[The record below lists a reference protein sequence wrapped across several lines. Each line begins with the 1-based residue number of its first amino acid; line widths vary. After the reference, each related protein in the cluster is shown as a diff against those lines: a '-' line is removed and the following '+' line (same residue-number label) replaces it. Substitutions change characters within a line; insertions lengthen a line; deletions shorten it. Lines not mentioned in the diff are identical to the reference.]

1 MILNVKFLPAV
12 GRMLVA
18 TSMVLVACS
27 SPKPASKTP
36 PKTAA
41 KSAAK
46 AKEKSLKK
54 TLAEVGLD
62 AAALDR
68 KAKPCDDFYQ
78 YACGSWVAN
87 TEIPADR
94 GRWSRS
100 FSEIH
105 KRNEALLHKI
115 LEDARTDKEK
125 ADPLI
130 ARLGSYYA
138 ACMDEASIEKLGT
151 KPIKAQLKKIKRI
164 KRIKDIAALTF
175 ELHRIKIFPLFD
187 ISAEQDFKDATKMNA
202 ILDQAGLGLPDRD
215 YYFRDDDRSK
225 KIRTFY
231 LGHIERMLKLA
242 GFSGRAAKKAAK
254 DVIRIETALAEVSKT
269 RVERRDP
276 KTMYNRISRE
286 EIKKSAAN
294 FPWDD
299 YFKAL
304 GFPQIAD
311 ISMTAPK
318 FFAGLNDLLK
328 KEKPKAW
335 RSYFAWQLV
344 HHTAKMLPKK
354 FVDEN
359 FALRQALTGQKE
371 QRPRWKRCVQ
381 STDGAM
387 GEALAQPYVKLRFA
401 GKSKTATEEMVH
413 EISEAFA
420 VELKK
425 VTWMDPVTKK
435 SAIEKRDAMAFLIG
449 YPDKWKTYRFE
460 VKRDSYRANVLAA
473 TAEALHRQLSKI
485 GKPVNPND
493 WEMSPPTVNAYYH
506 PLKNHMVFPAGILQP
521 PFYSSDAEISVNMGA
536 MGFVVGH
543 ELTHGFDDQG
553 SQFDA
558 KGNMRKWWQDGV
570 REKFTA
576 KAQCVEKQFSA
587 YEAVP
592 GVKVNGKLTLGENIA
607 DLAGIKLAFKAYR
620 AMRKKRKQTVVA
632 EGFDEDQLFF
642 LSVGQTWC
650 SKYREK
656 LARLQ
661 AQTDPHSPPKYRVNG
676 PLSNLKE
683 FADAFQCKAG
693 RPMVAKDACEVW

>member
-1 MILNVKFLPAV
+1 MNLNANLGPAL
-12 GRMLVA
+12 RA
-18 TSMVLVACS
+18 TVLGISLAMAGCS
-27 SPKPASKTP
+27 SPKPAAKTP
-36 PKTAA
+36 Q
-41 KSAAK
+41 KSAADPAASAK
-46 AKEKSLKK
+46 AKLSQK

-62 AAALDR
+62 PTAIDR
-68 KAKPCDDFYQ
+68 KANPCDDFYQ
-78 YACGSWVAN
+78 YACGSWVER
-87 TEIPADR
+87 TQIPADK
-94 GRWSRS
+94 GRWNRS

-115 LEDARTDKEK
+115 LEDALSAEGQP
-125 ADPLI
+125 DPI
-130 ARLGSYYA
+130 TAKLGAYYG
-138 ACMDEASIEKLGT
+138 ACMDEAAVEKLGT
-151 KPIKAQLKKIKRI
+151 LPIAALLKKAKGLR
-164 KRIKDIAALTF
+164 RLSDITSLTF
-175 ELHRIKIFPLFD
+175 ELHRKKLFPLFD

-225 KIRTFY
+225 KIREFY
-231 LGHIERMLKLA
+231 LGHIERMLKLVKYSE
-242 GFSGRAAKKAAK
+242 GNAKKAAK
-254 DVIRIETALAEVSKT
+254 DVMRIETALAAVSKT

-276 KTMYNRISRE
+276 QGMYNKVARKDL
-286 EIKKSAAN
+286 KKAAAN
-294 FPWDD
+294 FPWDG

-304 GFPQIAD
+304 GFPQISE
-311 ISMTAPK
+311 INMTAPK
-318 FFAGLNDLLK
+318 FFAGLSDLLK

-335 RSYFAWQLV
+335 RNYFAWQIIY
-344 HHTAKMLPKK
+344 HASDMLPAK
-354 FVDEN
+354 FVDEH

-371 QRPRWKRCVQ
+371 QRPRWKRCVA
-381 STDGAM
+381 STDSSM

-401 GKSKTATEEMVH
+401 GTSKAATEEMVR

-425 VTWMDPVTKK
+425 VDWMDETTKK
-435 SAIEKRDAMAFLIG
+435 SALVKRDAMAYLIG
-449 YPDKWKTYRFE
+449 YPDKWKTYGFE
-460 VKRDSYRANVLAA
+460 VKRDTYLANVYAA
-473 TAEALHRQLSKI
+473 REETLRRDLDKI
-485 GKPVNPND
+485 GKPVDPNE

-521 PFYSSDAEISVNMGA
+521 PFYNADADLAVNMGA

-570 REKFTA
+570 REKFNA
-576 KAQCVEKQFSA
+576 KAQCVEQQFSQ

-607 DLAGIKLAFKAYR
+607 DLAGIKLAFRAYR
-620 AMRKKRKQTVVA
+620 AMRKKRRSAIIA
-632 EGFDEDQLFF
+632 EGFNEDQLFF

-656 LARLQ
+656 QARLQ

-676 PLSNLKE
+676 PLSNLQE
-683 FADAFQCKAG
+683 FADAFQCKKDQ
-693 RPMVAKDACEVW
+693 PMVAKKACAVW